1 MPNTST
7 PQKKKGEMISSG
19 DEFFQ
24 LVVAM
29 RNAQKRYF
37 KERIPKNLEEAK
49 RLERRL
55 DNYLVTIREQEV
67 SGKGILW
74 TERK

>member
-1 MPNTST
+1 
-7 PQKKKGEMISSG
+7 MISSG

-37 KERIPKNLEEAK
+37 KERIPMNLEDAK

>member
-29 RNAQKRYF
+29 RNAQKRYV
-37 KERIPKNLEEAK
+37 KERIPKNLEEVK

>member
-1 MPNTST
+1 
-7 PQKKKGEMISSG
+7 MISSG

-37 KERIPKNLEEAK
+37 KERIPKNLEDAK

-74 TERK
+74 TEQK